1 MKYYIIAGE
10 ASGDLHGAALIHS
23 LRNQDPK
30 AECRGWGGDLMHQAG
45 MHLTKH
51 IRDLAFMGLGQV
63 LKNLPTIANNFKICH
78 KDILHFQP
86 NSLILIDYSGFNLRI
101 AKWAKN
107 KGIHVIYF
115 ISPQI
120 WATREKRVHKI
131 KAYVDKMY
139 VILPFEKAFYQKH
152 HYSVEYVGHP
162 LLDIIKNKVKE
173 PTFRQKHQLDERPI
187 IALLP
192 GSRKQEIRSMLNL
205 MIEIAD
211 CFSAYQFVVAAAPSI
226 AQSFYINLMNEA
238 TNVKIIS
245 NQTYDILQHSHAA
258 LVTSG
263 TATLEA
269 ALFKV
274 PQIVCYKTSALM
286 YQLVKRIIKVPYIS
300 IVNLIMGEK
309 VVVELIQKECN
320 IHTLKLQLE
329 QLLAG
334 EVRQKMLEK
343 YALLEEKL
351 GTKGATNR
359 AAVSMVLSLKN
370 YLNNQ
375 KQS

>member
-1 MKYYIIAGE
+1 
-10 ASGDLHGAALIHS
+10 
-23 LRNQDPK
+23 
-30 AECRGWGGDLMHQAG
+30 
-45 MHLTKH
+45 
-51 IRDLAFMGLGQV
+51 
-63 LKNLPTIANNFKICH
+63 
-78 KDILHFQP
+78 
-86 NSLILIDYSGFNLRI
+86 
-101 AKWAKN
+101 
-107 KGIHVIYF
+107 
-115 ISPQI
+115 
-120 WATREKRVHKI
+120 
-131 KAYVDKMY
+131 
-139 VILPFEKAFYQKH
+139 
-152 HYSVEYVGHP
+152 
-162 LLDIIKNKVKE
+162 
-173 PTFRQKHQLDERPI
+173 
-187 IALLP
+187 
-192 GSRKQEIRSMLNL
+192 
-205 MIEIAD
+205 
-211 CFSAYQFVVAAAPSI
+211 
-226 AQSFYINLMNEA
+226 MNEA